1 MAKFVKLDE
10 DDTRD
15 IAIRIVDKLVE
26 LGIIK
31 DCLDTDDEDEFDT
44 QDAIDEVLTEA
55 NLFKENKI

>member
-1 MAKFVKLDE
+1 MAKFVELDE

-55 NLFKENKI
+55 NLFKENK

>member
-55 NLFKENKI
+55 NLFKENK

>member
-31 DCLDTDDEDEFDT
+31 DCLDTDDEDEFGT

-55 NLFKENKI
+55 NLFKENK

>member
-15 IAIRIVDKLVE
+15 IAIRIVDNLVE

-55 NLFKENKI
+55 NLFKENK